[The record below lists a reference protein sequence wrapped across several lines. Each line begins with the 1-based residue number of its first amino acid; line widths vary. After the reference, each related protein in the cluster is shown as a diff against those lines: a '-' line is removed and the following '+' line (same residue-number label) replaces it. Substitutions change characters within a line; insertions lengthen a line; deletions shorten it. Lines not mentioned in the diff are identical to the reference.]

1 MFDQVKKA
9 FSAGYTRQFWVL
21 FVGTIVIRTGSS
33 MIWPFTLSYVGDKIG
48 VAMTAAAFLLTIRS
62 MTSLVSSFI
71 SGPIT
76 DSIGRKTAM
85 IIGIL
90 GYVFTYL
97 GMLAAN
103 SMAGFIVV
111 MLFAGLVEP
120 MFRTGVDAM
129 LVDIIP
135 EEKRIDAYS
144 VNRMGQNVGIALG
157 PMVGGLLISISYN
170 LAMIGATIAM
180 LIFLVMIVFGVKETL
195 STRVAL
201 SQSMKPRALF
211 DGYQRVFR
219 DGKFMVST
227 LLIVLAYVGFSQV
240 WTLMQPYTGNVL
252 GMSEALFA
260 LLPMTNAVMVI
271 VFQLPFTFLAKRFT
285 LIQAM
290 VIGCAVYMTSIISF
304 SFAQNFWMVW
314 LGFVVL
320 TCGEMFYVPAST
332 TFAANLAPDDMRGR
346 YMGFYSI
353 YWAVASGIGPL
364 IGGLIN
370 DNIGARWIWVGA
382 ALFPL
387 MASLGYLVM
396 DRREKQ
402 QQSKHQQEFA

>member
-1 MFDQVKKA
+1 MLEHAKKA
-9 FSAGYTRQFWVL
+9 FSAGYSRQFWVL
-21 FVGTIVIRTGSS
+21 FVGTIVIRMGSS
-33 MIWPFTLSYVGDKIG
+33 MIWPFTLTYVGDKLG

-62 MTSLVSSFI
+62 ITSLFSSFI

-85 IIGIL
+85 VIGIL
-90 GYVFTYL
+90 GYAATYL

-103 SMAGFIVV
+103 SMAGFIAV
-111 MLFAGLVEP
+111 MLFAGFVEP

-157 PMVGGLLISISYN
+157 PMVGGLLIAISYN
-170 LAMIGATIAM
+170 LAMYGATFAM
-180 LIFLVMIVFGVKETL
+180 LIFLVMILFGVKETL
-195 STRVAL
+195 SKRVAL
-201 SQSMKPRALF
+201 TESMKPKTLF

-219 DGKFMVST
+219 DRKFMIST
-227 LLIVLAYVGFSQV
+227 VLITLAYIGFSQV
-240 WTLMQPYTGNVL
+240 WTLMQPYTGDVL
-252 GMSEALFA
+252 GMREALFA
-260 LLPMTNAVMVI
+260 FLPMTNALMVI
-271 VFQLPFTFLAKRFT
+271 FLQLPFTFLAKRFT
-285 LIQAM
+285 LLHAM
-290 VIGCAVYMTSIISF
+290 VLGCIVYSISIISF
-304 SFAQNFWMVW
+304 SVAQNFWMVW
-314 LGFVVL
+314 FGFVLL

-353 YWAVASGIGPL
+353 YWAMASGIGPL

-370 DNIGARWIWVGA
+370 DNIGPRWIWVGA
-382 ALFPL
+382 AVFPL
-387 MASLGYLVM
+387 FASIGYAWM
-396 DRREKQ
+396 DQREKKVMETQ
-402 QQSKHQQEFA
+402 GTFA